1 MINTQI
7 MAKSKVVG
15 NKFITDLLHVKVGPA
30 QLLKLTIFLHLFTV
44 SCWVCASSET
54 IMKKPE

>member
-1 MINTQI
+1 